1 MEQSKTRVFL
11 CEMIHIAYLM
21 KRNGTGHVARQASR
35 GYATYF
41 QLCSLGERN
50 HKRTTGHH
58 GMIKWWTKHTP
69 HAALLDIKGYSFL
82 RGPHKHNLTL
92 TSPPTSH
99 KMRFTAVFFAI
110 AALVAVVSSTPLDQ
124 RCEPIEPCACKGQA
138 GCDCC

>member
-1 MEQSKTRVFL
+1 
-11 CEMIHIAYLM
+11 MIYITYLM
-21 KRNGTGHVARQASR
+21 KRNETGAVAKQASR
-35 GYATYF
+35 GCGTYF
-41 QLCSLGERN
+41 QFCSFRRSN
-50 HKRTTGHH
+50 RRTTDHH

-69 HAALLDIKGYSFL
+69 HAALLYIKASSF
-82 RGPHKHNLTL
+82 RRDPHELNLTL
-92 TSPPTSH
+92 ISPPTSH